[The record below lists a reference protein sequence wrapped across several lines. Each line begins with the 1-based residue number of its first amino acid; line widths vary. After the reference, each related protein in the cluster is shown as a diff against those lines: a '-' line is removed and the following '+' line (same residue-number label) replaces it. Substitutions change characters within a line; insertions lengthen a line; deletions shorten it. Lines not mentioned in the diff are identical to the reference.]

1 MGGELFVVH
10 AGHDRAQEYG
20 LVLAAVIGQV
30 PVRLAEGGNDLGH
43 LQAELAILVGEGRA
57 VTLLGHCTERAT
69 SPAQLDAWCTV
80 LSAAGYTVETPAV
93 GCCGMAGIFGHE
105 PANQEMSHRLWE
117 LSWQAPASAAGLV
130 AATGYSCRSQG
141 RRHETRL
148 LHPVELLIGG

>member
-1 MGGELFVVH
+1 MIEPAVALLHRHEYPAVVDDYPADGVVTLPELLLEHV
-10 AGHDRAQEYG
+10 DR
-20 LVLAAVIGQV
+20 L
-30 PVRLAEGGNDLGH
+30 PS
-43 LQAELAILVGEGRA
+43 VGEGRA